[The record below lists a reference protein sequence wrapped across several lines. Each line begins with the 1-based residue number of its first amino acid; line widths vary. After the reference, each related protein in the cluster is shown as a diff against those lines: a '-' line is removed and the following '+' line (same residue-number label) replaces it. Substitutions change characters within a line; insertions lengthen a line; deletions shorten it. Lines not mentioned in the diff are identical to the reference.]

1 MYPANRVHAGLTR
14 LSIDGFPWSSL
25 DMVSQSRCC
34 GCTGTRQIS
43 WIPPY
48 RARIEAPSA
57 TMLSAKPV
65 VNDIR
70 YKEWDTRE
78 VVVAAFK
85 GPVCSTKHEGG
96 DSMLSA

>member
-1 MYPANRVHAGLTR
+1 
-14 LSIDGFPWSSL
+14 
-25 DMVSQSRCC
+25 
-34 GCTGTRQIS
+34 
-43 WIPPY
+43 
-48 RARIEAPSA
+48 
-57 TMLSAKPV
+57 MLSAKPV